1 MKHGNLK
8 RGVSACA
15 LIAGYIA
22 LAGGVAGQAQA
33 AAVGK
38 KPAVARQPTTESEV
52 LRRLQELEA
61 QVTQYREET
70 GRLRAE
76 LAQKQGAVP
85 VAAKVPE
92 GTQRAGAGGTATKPA
107 AAGGDWDEPEVDKKA
122 EGRDDEARRRL
133 LVLETQNR
141 KSAAEIAKREEA
153 QKDKVQFDFSGKY
166 KAQVN
171 SRHNFNLGNPL
182 QQWKYDNNTFVDHRF
197 SLQIDAT
204 YEALLTRLVLDKGN
218 FVSDWKEDSEGTMER
233 WGQFRT
239 PSSPLVRELFVQYT
253 SPEFMARVGR
263 QNWDIGQRIV
273 LEGPMDGIRFQY
285 PLGQLPWGQTTLSA
299 GYMAVPGGYSSYA
312 TFNATGGRLGGT
324 RQEIFGAS
332 NSLDAFYADLDIRA
346 SRALRVKP
354 YLLKVIDRGG
364 AGDPDMNLDKDFN
377 AATLPRDGQFRPLWA
392 GVTASAEF
400 GPWKLDGEAVSLTG
414 DYAAGRK
421 LSANALL
428 LKAMRDFG
436 KLGSLANLSAGV
448 QFGRGSG
455 NETSDPANGT
465 VRNYNALFMCPERHK
480 FGNIFSEDIRAG
492 YYVWDSNLS
501 NVTYFRVDTTL
512 EPRPGLKLT
521 PSLTRIWTTKEV
533 FKGRGPVNDWSQGA
547 ATSLDKTRDV
557 GWELDLNA
565 SFPIYKHVDG
575 FISLGSF
582 KPGAAYALPDGSKP
596 KAAREIV
603 FRAEVKF

>member
-1 MKHGNLK
+1 MF
-8 RGVSACA
+8 
-15 LIAGYIA
+15 
-22 LAGGVAGQAQA
+22 AGGIAEQAQA
-33 AAVGK
+33 APVAK
-38 KPAVARQPTTESEV
+38 KSAAAKGATTENEV

-76 LAQKQGAVP
+76 LAQRPGATPAGERV
-85 VAAKVPE
+85 
-92 GTQRAGAGGTATKPA
+92 GAGGTAAKPA
-107 AAGGDWDEPEVDKKA
+107 GGKTAAVGGEWDELEVDKKA

-141 KSAAEIAKREEA
+141 KSTAEIAKREEA

-171 SRHNFNLGNPL
+171 SRHNFDLGNPL
-182 QQWKYDNNTFVDHRF
+182 QRWKYDNNTFVDHRF

-218 FVSDWKEDSEGTMER
+218 FVSDWKEDSEGTLER

-263 QNWDIGQRIV
+263 QTWDIGQRIV
-273 LEGPMDGIRFQY
+273 LEGPMDGIRFQV

-354 YLLKVIDRGG
+354 YLLKVVDRGG

-377 AATLPRDGQFRPLWA
+377 ATTLPRDGQFRPLWA

-400 GPWKLDGEAVSLTG
+400 ASWKFDAEAVSLTG

-436 KLGSLANLSAGV
+436 KVGSLTNLSAGL

-455 NETSDPANGT
+455 NETSDPINGT

-501 NVTYFRVDTTL
+501 NVTYVRVDTTL
-512 EPRPGLKLT
+512 EPRHGLKLT
-521 PSLTRIWTTKEV
+521 PSLTRIWTTSEV
-533 FKGRGPVNDWSQGA
+533 FKGRGPVNDWSQGT
-547 ATSLDKTRDV
+547 ATSFDKTRDV
-557 GWELDLNA
+557 GWELDLNVG
-565 SFPIYKHVDG
+565 FPIYKHVDG
-575 FISLGSF
+575 FIALGYF
-582 KPGAAYALPDGSKP
+582 KPGAVYTLPDGSKP
-596 KAAREIV
+596 KAAKEVV

>member
-8 RGVSACA
+8 RSVSAGV
-15 LIAGYIA
+15 LIAGCA
-22 LAGGVAGQAQA
+22 VLAGSAVGQAQA
-33 AAVGK
+33 AAVEK
-38 KPAVARQPTTESEV
+38 KAAAAKQRTTESEV

-76 LAQKQGAVP
+76 LARKQGSDPTTERV
-85 VAAKVPE
+85 
-92 GTQRAGAGGTATKPA
+92 GAGATARKPA
-107 AAGGDWDEPEVDKKA
+107 ASKTAAPAGDWDEPEVDKKA

-133 LVLETQNR
+133 LVLETQAR
-141 KSAAEIAKREEA
+141 KSSAEVAKREEA
-153 QKDKVQFDFSGKY
+153 QKDKVHFDFSGKY
-166 KAQVN
+166 KVQAN

-182 QQWKYDNNTFVDHRF
+182 QQWKYDNTSFVDHRF

-354 YLLKVIDRGG
+354 YLLKVVDRGNT
-364 AGDPDMNLDKDFN
+364 GDPDMNLDKDFN

-392 GVTASAEF
+392 GVTASAES
-400 GPWKLDGEAVSLTG
+400 GPWKLDAEAVLLTG

-436 KLGSLANLSAGV
+436 KLGPLANLSAGV

-455 NETSDPANGT
+455 NETSDPINGT
-465 VRNYNALFMCPERHK
+465 VRNYNALFMCPERNK

-501 NVTYFRVDTTL
+501 NVTYVRLDTTL
-512 EPRPGLKLT
+512 EPRQGLKVT
-521 PSLTRIWTTKEV
+521 PSLTRIWTTSEV
-533 FKGRGPVNDWSQGA
+533 FKGRGPVNDWSQGT

-557 GWELDLNA
+557 GWELDLNVG
-565 SFPIYKHVDG
+565 FPIYKHVDG
-575 FISLGSF
+575 FIALGYF
-582 KPGAAYALPDGSKP
+582 KPGAVYALPDGSKP
-596 KAAREIV
+596 KAAKEIV